1 MKVMRLIAGVG
12 LVGLVLVA
20 GVARAQDAGADDAA
34 PAAREVVD
42 RYLQRVKAKR
52 WTDAQKMVH
61 PKTLEVIAERKKRLG
76 KEDHPLAPQAYEKA
90 ESFLKDY
97 RIAGV
102 KPGPK
107 GTIVV
112 ETSEDNFQVQEKGLA
127 EGDVA
132 SYLVGRYQGVWYVVD
147 KKRGGEAFTP
157 DAVKY
162 GYKGYF
168 DKPEGNP

>member
-1 MKVMRLIAGVG
+1 MRAIGSIASAVF
-12 LVGLVLVA
+12 LFMSSPAV
-20 GVARAQDAGADDAA
+20 AQDAGADDAGA
-34 PAAREVVD
+34 GARDLVD

-52 WTDAQKMVH
+52 WAEAQKLVH
-61 PKTLEVIAERKKRLG
+61 PKTLEVIADRKKRLG
-76 KEDHPLAPQAYEKA
+76 KEEHALAPQAYEKT
-90 ESFLKDY
+90 ESYLKDY
-97 RIAGV
+97 RITGV

-107 GTIVV
+107 GTLVV
-112 ETSEDNFQVQEKGLA
+112 ETSEDNYQVQEKGLA

-132 SYLVGRYQGVWYVVD
+132 SYLVGRYQGAWYVVD

-168 DKPEGNP
+168 DKPELNP